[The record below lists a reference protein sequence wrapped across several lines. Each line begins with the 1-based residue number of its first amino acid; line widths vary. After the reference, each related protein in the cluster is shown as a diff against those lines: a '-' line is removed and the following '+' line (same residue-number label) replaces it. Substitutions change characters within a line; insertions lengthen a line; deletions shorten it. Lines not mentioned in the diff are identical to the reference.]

1 MNSNLSKG
9 YLCVSECNKIKWN
22 SNSALQIL
30 ILNCY
35 PLHHPHIAV
44 VWEGSAKKVILVP
57 VITGAKKIKKIKLK
71 KKCGKRS
78 PVDIGLCFGN
88 EAITTNMPAQNSTN
102 IKCFAEVK

>member
-71 KKCGKRS
+71 KNVEK
-78 PVDIGLCFGN
+78 
-88 EAITTNMPAQNSTN
+88 EAPLILDYVLEMKPLQQICLLRTAPTSNVLL
-102 IKCFAEVK
+102 K